1 MVFAIINFVGSMFN
15 LYRIVPVNEAHVRV
29 MFNKRDVFMS
39 RAKANSKSDELK
51 EDNLLDYKP
60 SYWYVPF
67 VTKLTRMP
75 LDNLRIDVDEV
86 KLNDKNMAKFTCD
99 VIVFVNIDNPLL
111 CAERTSLTKE
121 SEYYEGKVPQ
131 VSKDFAAIIESNMR
145 SVTTRFDLLE
155 IYKDRTKLDDAI
167 TTQIQ
172 DVFLKWG
179 LRLVNLEI
187 KDIKDAP
194 GSTIITDIE
203 AKQAAVI
210 SADARVKT
218 AEEKRRAGI
227 SEAENLKQTEMIKAQ
242 TEEEWKKR
250 HIEKEQRL
258 SVAQQ
263 EKIMQESEKEREA
276 NEKRVEAKRTIDVGG
291 AQIEKQKIQ
300 QQSEAN
306 KIKIELEAQA
316 QASQIQYLAEAQKNK
331 SILEAEGRAFEIT
344 NEGNAEAAII
354 KTKLLAEAEGKDE
367 LQKALNKF
375 EDKAIRALVAERMI
389 EMQQAVGIAGANA
402 LANAD
407 MRIFAGSD
415 NGQGFDMGKMM
426 SAINVSNESTAAA
439 LNNKIARPMDL
450 GMTALALDKVKDDKD
465 AKKKDK

>member
-1 MVFAIINFVGSMFN
+1 MIFTFINFAGSIFN

-39 RAKANSKSDELK
+39 RAKANSKSDELR

-67 VTKLTRMP
+67 VTSVTKMP
-75 LDNLRIDVDEV
+75 LDNIRIDVDEV

-111 CAERTSLTKE
+111 CAERTALTTE
-121 SEYYEGKVPQ
+121 SVYYEGKMPQ

-145 SVTTRFDLLE
+145 SVTTKFDLLE
-155 IYKDRTKLDDAI
+155 IFKDRSKLDDAI
-167 TTQIQ
+167 TSQIQ

-187 KDIKDAP
+187 KDIKDSP
-194 GSTIITDIE
+194 GSTIIIDIE

-227 SEAENLKQTEMIKAQ
+227 SEAENLKQTEMVKAQ

-258 SVAQQ
+258 SIAQQ
-263 EKIMQESEKEREA
+263 EKIMQESDKEREA
-276 NEKRVEAKRTIDVGG
+276 NEKRVEAKSKFEVGS
-291 AQIEKQKIQ
+291 AEIEKQKVQ
-300 QQSEAN
+300 KQSEAN
-306 KIKIELEAQA
+306 KIRIELEAQA
-316 QASQIQYLAEAQKNK
+316 QASQIEYLAEAQKNK
-331 SILEAEGRAFEIT
+331 SVLEAEGKAFEIT
-344 NEGNAEAAII
+344 NQGNAEAAII
-354 KTKLLAEAEGKDE
+354 KSKLLAEAEGKDE

-389 EMQQAVGIAGANA
+389 EMQQAVGIEGAKA

-407 MRIFAGSD
+407 MRIFSGSD
-415 NGQGFDMGKMM
+415 NGQGFDIGKMV
-426 SAINVSNESTAAA
+426 SAMGVSNESTAAA
-439 LNNKIARPMDL
+439 INNKIARPMDL
-450 GMTALALDKVKDDKD
+450 GMTALALDKVKDE
-465 AKKKDK
+465 KDKPKTK